1 MKDLLL
7 QADVALSRVYKDYR
21 KLLKSFMVGVVA
33 TLTDMAILYLI
44 IQNSE
49 LWYLLAAIVSYH
61 CGMVVS
67 FILNKTFTF
76 RNTYEKYHFQFMSF
90 AMVAYSQLILTT
102 VLLYVIVEQIFGS
115 DTSTYV
121 MIAKLMVSFVGFVYA
136 FIVNKSLT
144 FKIFQ

>member
-7 QADVALSRVYKDYR
+7 QADVAFSRVYKDYR
-21 KLLKSFMVGVVA
+21 KLMKSFLVGVVA
-33 TLTDMAILYLI
+33 TLTDMAILFLI
-44 IQNSE
+44 INNTE
-49 LWYLLAAIVSYH
+49 LWYLFAAIVSYH

-76 RNTYEKYHFQFMSF
+76 KNTYDKYHYQFMSF
-90 AMVAYSQLILTT
+90 ALVAYSQLILTT
-102 VLLYVIVEQIFGS
+102 ALLYLIVEQIFGS

-144 FKIFQ
+144 FKIFK